1 MPVSGGT
8 VVIVL
13 VLGLCAAATIYVT
26 ARSYMWSRK
35 DHSGRPED
43 ETSEAAPKTK
53 DKTEDKTDGK
63 APPSS
68 G

>member
-8 VVIVL
+8 IVIVL

-43 ETSEAAPKTK
+43 KASDAAPKTK
-53 DKTEDKTDGK
+53 DETDGK